1 MMLKG
6 WKKGKNVG
14 MRHGKVKTAK
24 DDMKCQM
31 LKVSLFP
38 IVVFDF
44 QGSRL
49 LNFPHDHA
57 QSTNNSV

>member
-1 MMLKG
+1 
-6 WKKGKNVG
+6 

-57 QSTNNSV
+57 QAPTIPCDALNSRPANCLNI